1 MQKYRRLL
9 ACARP
14 HARTFA
20 LIGTLSVFSSLLVA
34 LQPWPIKLVVDS
46 VLQKQPL
53 PSFLRPLFSIFSS
66 QPSPVMLVGILAAAG
81 LLIAGLHIA
90 NEAWLAWNWT
100 RAGRRMVFDLSETLF
115 ARLQRRS
122 LLFHS
127 RTPVGETL
135 STIGRD
141 SWCVYLFLDAAL
153 IAPLSA
159 ILAVGGMAW
168 VMAQLDVLLA
178 CIALASAPLMLVASF
193 LVGKPLRAV
202 ANLRREIEGRLAS
215 HLHQTLSGL
224 PVVQS
229 FVQEDREHQ
238 RFEQFANAAIR
249 AQQRSTLL
257 GSFNSLS
264 SGLVTTLGTAVI
276 LWFGARRV
284 LDHTLTVGSLL
295 LFLIYLNSLQAQM
308 KTFATAWTTVQ
319 GLSASMDRTLA
330 ILESVPELVE
340 KPGALPLVR
349 IRGEVRFE
357 NVAFGYE
364 PARPVLRDITF
375 SAEPGQTI
383 AIVGSTGAGKS
394 TLLQLLPRFFDPWT
408 GSIRIDGH
416 DLRDLTLRSV
426 RQHVALVLQD
436 PYLAPVSVAENI
448 AFGRPEASRS
458 EIEAAARAAQAHEF
472 IARLPQGF
480 DTVLDE
486 RGATLSGGERQRLS
500 IARALLKDARI
511 LILDE
516 PTSALDAVTER
527 EILGALESLR
537 QNRTTF
543 VIAHRL
549 STVCRADR
557 ILVLQ
562 EGRIAESGA
571 HAVLLARGGIYAH
584 LHATQFGHN
593 APAAVGQSA

>member
-9 ACARP
+9 AHARP

-20 LIGTLSVFSSLLVA
+20 LIAALSLFSSALVA
-34 LQPWPIKLVVDS
+34 LQPWPIKLVLDS

-53 PSFLRPLFSIFSS
+53 PSFLQPVFAMFAKE
-66 QPSPVMLVGILAAAG
+66 PSPAILVGILAIAG
-81 LLIAGLHIA
+81 LLITALHIGS
-90 NEAWLAWNWT
+90 ESLLAWNWT
-100 RAGRRMVFDLSETLF
+100 RTGRRMVFDLSENLF

-135 STIGRD
+135 SCVGRD

-159 ILAVGGMAW
+159 VLAVVGMAW
-168 VMAQLDVLLA
+168 LMARLDSNLA
-178 CIALASAPLMLVASF
+178 WVALASAPLMVAASF

-229 FVQEDREHQ
+229 FVQEEREHRQ
-238 RFEQFANAAIR
+238 FEQFADAAIR

-257 GSFNSLS
+257 GSFNSLG

-284 LDHTLTVGSLL
+284 LDQSLTVGSLVV
-295 LFLIYLNSLQAQM
+295 FLIYLNSLQAQM
-308 KTFATAWTTVQ
+308 KTFATAWTTIQ

-340 KPGALPLVR
+340 KPEASSLSHV
-349 IRGEVRFE
+349 RGEVRFE
-357 NVAFGYE
+357 NITFGYE
-364 PARPVLRDITF
+364 PGRPVLQDVSFT
-375 SAEPGQTI
+375 AEPGKTI
-383 AIVGSTGAGKS
+383 AIVGSTGAGKT
-394 TLLQLLPRFFDPWT
+394 TLLQLVPRFFDPWS
-408 GSIRIDGH
+408 GCVRIDGH
-416 DLRDLTLRSV
+416 DLRDLKLESLR
-426 RQHVALVLQD
+426 QQVALVLQE
-436 PYLAPVSVAENI
+436 PYLAPISVAENI
-448 AFGRPEASRS
+448 AFGRPEASRA

-472 IARLPQGF
+472 ISRLPQGY
-480 DTVLDE
+480 DTILDE
-486 RGATLSGGERQRLS
+486 RGTTLSGGERQRLS
-500 IARALLKDARI
+500 IARALLKNSRI

-516 PTSALDAVTER
+516 PTSALDAGTEQ
-527 EILGALESLR
+527 EILEALDLLR

-557 ILVLQ
+557 ILVLN
-562 EGRIAESGA
+562 EGRIAESGT
-571 HAVLLARGGIYAH
+571 HAALLARRGIYAH
-584 LHATQFGHN
+584 LHATQFGQP